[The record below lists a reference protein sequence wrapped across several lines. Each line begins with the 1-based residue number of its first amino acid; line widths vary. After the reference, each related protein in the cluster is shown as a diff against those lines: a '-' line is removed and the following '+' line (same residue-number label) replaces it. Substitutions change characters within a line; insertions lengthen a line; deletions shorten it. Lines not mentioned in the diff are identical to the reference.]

1 MNNKG
6 LIESPDFNKPEKYL
20 ESGDRTKVTEKIREA
35 VKNINGNTEGM
46 LVRNLLVW
54 MNQNTKRLHN
64 GNDQRKFRRTA
75 EEILVSGER
84 TGCCD
89 SSTLFTALARSK
101 NIPAMQVITLNKEW
115 GRKIDNGERTGTEG
129 HYFTAC
135 YLQNIS
141 GEREWVL
148 IDSDRIIS
156 DPRDVKML
164 KMKLEDRNVDRGYYA
179 FAYTR
184 DYGDIQLE
192 GIRIDSILNMAK
204 VQNMA
209 YQECDKEDIFKKQE
223 LERQK

>member
-1 MNNKG
+1 MKKEG
-6 LIESPDFNKPEKYL
+6 LLTIPDFSNVEKYL
-20 ESGDRTKVTEKIREA
+20 QAGKRTEITDRIRA
-35 VKNINGNTEGM
+35 VADLINGQTDGI
-46 LVRNLLVW
+46 LIRNILLW
-54 MNQNTKRLHN
+54 MNQNTERLQN
-64 GNDQRKFRRTA
+64 GRDTRKFKRTA
-75 EEILVSGER
+75 DEILQSGER

-223 LERQK
+223 LER